1 LWRPLGNCPV
11 APPPKKKSGPALYG
25 ARGMRPLQ
33 LWTSWGPGVFAPPQ
47 PLQWLSFFFRRTL
60 CEAYSASADLLAKC
74 LREKETRV
82 GKEMG
87 ETWVEQ

>member
-11 APPPKKKSGPALYG
+11 APPPKKKNPALPFMG
-25 ARGMRPLQ
+25 PVGCVPSNFGHRGDQVYLPPP
-33 LWTSWGPGVFAPPQ
+33 TFAMAVV
-47 PLQWLSFFFRRTL
+47 FFRRTL

>member
-11 APPPKKKSGPALYG
+11 APPKKKNPALPF
-25 ARGMRPLQ
+25 M
-33 LWTSWGPGVFAPPQ
+33 GPVGCVPSNFGHHGDQVYLPPN
-47 PLQWLSFFFRRTL
+47 LCNGCRRTL